1 MHSPPETPPPQTS
14 AASRFFVAHW
24 RIGRAVHEYVSP
36 RLEQNHGLSY
46 RDFLVL
52 TAVTRGVHYPTEL
65 SEKLKLPKDTMS
77 RIVQT
82 LLQAGL
88 LERTIDP
95 ADSRRT
101 RLEATLTGQQLH
113 AEVKKSIE
121 GLLEP
126 LLEGLGWAQRE
137 QFLGLLETFGDRL
150 AAPPVTSQTPDLK
163 PVGER

>member
-1 MHSPPETPPPQTS
+1 MHDPPETPPLQTS

-36 RLEQNHGLSY
+36 LLEQTHGLSY

-52 TAVTRGVHYPTEL
+52 TAVMREVHYPTEL
-65 SEKLKLPKDTMS
+65 SEKLKLPKDTIS

-82 LLQAGL
+82 LLQAEL
-88 LERTIDP
+88 LARTIDP
-95 ADSRRT
+95 DDSRRT
-101 RLEATLTGQQLH
+101 RLGATPSGQKLH

-137 QFLGLLETFGDRL
+137 QFLGLLETLSDRL
-150 AAPPVTSQTPDLK
+150 APPPATSQTSDLK